1 MPLIKPLMLKCH
13 KSKYKGYC
21 VEELSALEK
30 LSEKVGTVLSAHKA
44 QKEELE
50 LLRNEVITL
59 KAQNEVIQ
67 NDNVRLVEENSM
79 KDLEIEEIISKIESI
94 MA

>member
-1 MPLIKPLMLKCH
+1 M
-13 KSKYKGYC
+13 
-21 VEELSALEK
+21 EELSALEK
-30 LSEKVGTVLSAHKA
+30 LSEKVGTVLSAHSA
-44 QKEELE
+44 QKEDLE
-50 LLRNEVITL
+50 QLRNEIITI

>member
-1 MPLIKPLMLKCH
+1 M
-13 KSKYKGYC
+13 
-21 VEELSALEK
+21 EELSALEK
-30 LSEKVGTVLSAHKA
+30 LSEKVGTILSAHSA

-50 LLRNEVITL
+50 QLRNEIITI